1 MAAMIARLTEGLSR
15 RALGLLAA
23 LLAVLLAAPWIANDY
38 LLTVLIVILYLAYT
52 GQAWNIMMGFAGQLS
67 LGHALYVGLGAYVS
81 AALSIFWGIPPILGL
96 FPAMVVAAL
105 VGAAIGFL
113 SFRFAVKGVHFTL
126 LTIAFAEIARIVF
139 QHLTILGGTGG
150 LFLPV
155 EARSGVD
162 LIHLRG
168 DPRMFYYVI
177 LAMGLGLFLLCRWL
191 LASPLGYRWQA
202 LREDP
207 AAAESLGVPLLR
219 VKLAAISLSAALT
232 AAGGVFAAFFYNALF
247 PDQWFGLGYS
257 IEIILAPIIG
267 GLGTLFGPILGALLL
282 TPLGELISSATDALG
297 WQAAGIKPFCYGIVL
312 LAIVK
317 FLPDGIWPAIRRRL
331 S

>member
-1 MAAMIARLTEGLSR
+1 LKI
-15 RALGLLAA
+15 GLLVLFALF
-23 LLAVLLAAPWIANDY
+23 LLAPLAAGPY
-38 LLTVLIVILYLAYT
+38 LLSLLTVLLTLAYL

-96 FPAMVVAAL
+96 FPAMAVAAL
-105 VGAAIGFL
+105 VGAAIGYL
-113 SFRFAVKGVHFTL
+113 GFRFAVKGVHFTL
-126 LTIAFAEIARIVF
+126 LTIAFAEIARITF
-139 QHLTILGGTGG
+139 QHLSALGGTGG

-155 EARSGVD
+155 GQRSGID

-168 DPRMFYYVI
+168 DPLMFYYLI
-177 LAMGLGLFLLCRWL
+177 LAMSVALFFGCKAL

-219 VKLAAISLSAALT
+219 VRLAAISLSAALT

-282 TPLGELISSATDALG
+282 TPLGEAISAVTEAIG
-297 WQAAGIKPFCYGIVL
+297 WQTAGVKPFCYGIVL

-317 FLPDGIWPAIRRRL
+317 FLPDGIWPAIRKRFP
-331 S
+331 

>member
-1 MAAMIARLTEGLSR
+1 VKI
-15 RALGLLAA
+15 GLL
-23 LLAVLLAAPWIANDY
+23 VLLAAFLVAPWAVGPY
-38 LLTVLIVILYLAYT
+38 VLSLLTVLLTFAYL

-81 AALSIFWGIPPILGL
+81 AALSLFWGIPPILGV
-96 FPAMVVAAL
+96 FPAMAAAAL
-105 VGAAIGFL
+105 VGSAIGFL

-126 LTIAFAEIARIVF
+126 LTIAFAEIARLTF
-139 QHLTILGGTGG
+139 QHLTVLGGTGG

-155 EARSGVD
+155 QARSGVD

-177 LAMGLGLFLLCRWL
+177 LAMSAALFLACRRL

-207 AAAESLGVPLLR
+207 AAAESLGVPLLK
-219 VKLAAISLSAALT
+219 VKLAAIALSAGLT
-232 AAGGVFAAFFYNALF
+232 AAGGVFTAFFYNALF

-267 GLGTLFGPILGALLL
+267 GLGTLFGPILGAILL
-282 TPLGELISSATDALG
+282 TPLGEAITAATDALG
-297 WQAAGIKPFCYGIVL
+297 WQNAGVKPFIYGIAL
-312 LAIVK
+312 LLIVK
-317 FLPDGIWPAIRRRL
+317 FLPDGIWPAIRKRL
-331 S
+331 P

>member
-1 MAAMIARLTEGLSR
+1 MRIAVAILMGLF
-15 RALGLLAA
+15 LLAP
-23 LLAVLLAAPWIANDY
+23 LAVGPYLLS
-38 LLTVLIVILYLAYT
+38 LLTVLLTFAYL

-81 AALSIFWGIPPILGL
+81 AALSLFWGIPPILGV
-96 FPAMVVAAL
+96 FPAMAVAAL
-105 VGAAIGFL
+105 VGTIIGFL

-126 LTIAFAEIARIVF
+126 LTIAFAEIARLTF
-139 QHLTILGGTGG
+139 QHLSVLGGTGG

-155 EARSGVD
+155 AARSGID
-162 LIHLRG
+162 FIHLRG

-177 LAMGLGLFLLCRWL
+177 LAMSAALFLACRAL

-219 VKLAAISLSAALT
+219 VKLAAIALSAALT
-232 AAGGVFAAFFYNALF
+232 AAGGVFTAFFYNALF

-257 IEIILAPIIG
+257 IEIILAPVIG

-282 TPLGELISSATDALG
+282 SPLGEAISTVTDGLG
-297 WQAAGIKPFCYGIVL
+297 WQSAGMKPLIYGVVL
-312 LAIVK
+312 LLIVK
-317 FLPDGIWPAIRRRL
+317 FLPDGVWPAIRKRL
-331 S
+331 P

>member
-1 MAAMIARLTEGLSR
+1 MKIGLMVL
-15 RALGLLAA
+15 LGLF
-23 LLAVLLAAPWIANDY
+23 LAAPLAVGPY
-38 LLTVLIVILYLAYT
+38 LLSLLTVLLTFAYL

-81 AALSIFWGIPPILGL
+81 AALSIFWGIPPLLGL
-96 FPAMVVAAL
+96 FPAMAVAAL

-126 LTIAFAEIARIVF
+126 LTIAFAEITRISF
-139 QHLTILGGTGG
+139 QHLSSLGGTGG

-155 EARSGVD
+155 GQRSGLD

-168 DPRMFYYVI
+168 DPRMFYYLI
-177 LAMGLGLFLLCRWL
+177 LLMTVALFFGCRAL

-282 TPLGELISSATDALG
+282 SPLGELISAVTEGLG
-297 WQAAGIKPFCYGIVL
+297 WQTAGIKPFCYGIVL

-317 FLPDGIWPAIRRRL
+317 FLPDGIWPAIRKRFP
-331 S
+331 

>member
-1 MAAMIARLTEGLSR
+1 VKRTALFVLIGLF
-15 RALGLLAA
+15 LLAP
-23 LLAVLLAAPWIANDY
+23 LASGPY
-38 LLTVLIVILYLAYT
+38 LLSLLTTLLTFAYL

-81 AALSIFWGIPPILGL
+81 AALSLFWGIPPILGV
-96 FPAMVVAAL
+96 FPAMAAAAL
-105 VGAAIGFL
+105 VGSAIGFL

-126 LTIAFAEIARIVF
+126 LTIAFAEIARLTF
-139 QHLTILGGTGG
+139 QHLSALGGTGG

-155 EARSGVD
+155 EARTGVD

-177 LAMGLGLFLLCRWL
+177 LAMAAALFLACRAL
-191 LASPLGYRWQA
+191 MASPLGYRWQA

-207 AAAESLGVPLLR
+207 AAAESLGVNLLR
-219 VKLAAISLSAALT
+219 VKLAAIALSAALT
-232 AAGGVFAAFFYNALF
+232 AAGGVFTAFFYNALF

-267 GLGTLFGPILGALLL
+267 GLGTLFGPILGAILL
-282 TPLGELISSATDALG
+282 TPLGEAITAVTDGLG
-297 WQAAGIKPFCYGIVL
+297 WQSAGIKPFCYGVCL
-312 LAIVK
+312 LLIVK
-317 FLPDGIWPAIRRRL
+317 FLPDGIWPAIRKRL
-331 S
+331 P

>member
-1 MAAMIARLTEGLSR
+1 MKT
-15 RALGLLAA
+15 GLLLLLGFF
-23 LLAVLLAAPWIANDY
+23 LLAPLAANPY
-38 LLTVLIVILYLAYT
+38 LLSLLTVLLTFAYL

-81 AALSIFWGIPPILGL
+81 AALSIFWGVPPILGV
-96 FPAMVVAAL
+96 FPAMAAAAL

-126 LTIAFAEIARIVF
+126 LTIAFAEIARITF
-139 QHLTILGGTGG
+139 QHLSVLGGTGG

-155 EARSGVD
+155 GQRSGVD

-168 DPRMFYYVI
+168 DPRMFYYLI
-177 LAMGLGLFLLCRWL
+177 LAMTAALFFACRKL

-207 AAAESLGVPLLR
+207 AAAESLGVNLLR
-219 VKLAAISLSAALT
+219 VKLAAIALSAALT

-282 TPLGELISSATDALG
+282 SPLGEAISAATETLG
-297 WQAAGIKPFCYGIVL
+297 WQTAGIKPFCYGIVL

-317 FLPDGIWPAIRRRL
+317 FLPDGIWPAIRKRL
-331 S
+331 P

>member
-1 MAAMIARLTEGLSR
+1 VRIGLFVLF
-15 RALGLLAA
+15 ALF
-23 LLAVLLAAPWIANDY
+23 LAAPLAAGPY
-38 LLTVLIVILYLAYT
+38 LLSLLTVLLTFAYL

-96 FPAMVVAAL
+96 FPAMAAAAA
-105 VGAAIGFL
+105 VGAAIGYL
-113 SFRFAVKGVHFTL
+113 GFRFAVKGVHFTL
-126 LTIAFAEIARIVF
+126 LTIAFAEIARITF
-139 QHLTILGGTGG
+139 QHLSALGGTGG
-150 LFLPV
+150 LFIPV
-155 EARSGVD
+155 GQRSGVD

-168 DPRMFYYVI
+168 DPLMFYYLI
-177 LAMGLGLFLLCRWL
+177 LAMSVALFFGCKAL

-219 VKLAAISLSAALT
+219 VRLAAISLSAALS

-282 TPLGELISSATDALG
+282 TPLGEAISAVTEAIG
-297 WQAAGIKPFCYGIVL
+297 WQTAGIKPFCYGIVL

-317 FLPDGIWPAIRRRL
+317 FLPDGIWPAIRKRFP
-331 S
+331 

>member
-1 MAAMIARLTEGLSR
+1 MKIGLII
-15 RALGLLAA
+15 LLAA
-23 LLAVLLAAPWIANDY
+23 FLAAPWLVGPYALS
-38 LLTVLIVILYLAYT
+38 LLTVLLTFAYL

-81 AALSIFWGIPPILGL
+81 AALSLFWGIPPILGV
-96 FPAMVVAAL
+96 FPAMAVAAL
-105 VGAAIGFL
+105 VGSAIGFL

-126 LTIAFAEIARIVF
+126 LTIAFAEIARLAF
-139 QHLTILGGTGG
+139 QHMSSLGGTGG

-155 EARSGVD
+155 AARSGLD

-168 DPRMFYYVI
+168 DPRMFYYLI
-177 LAMGLGLFLLCRWL
+177 LAMGAALFLGCRHL

-207 AAAESLGVPLLR
+207 AAAESLGVPLLK
-219 VKLAAISLSAALT
+219 VKLAAIALSAALT
-232 AAGGVFAAFFYNALF
+232 AAGGVFTAFFYNALF

-267 GLGTLFGPILGALLL
+267 GLGTLFGPILGAILL
-282 TPLGELISSATDALG
+282 TPLGEAISAVTDGLG
-297 WQAAGIKPFCYGIVL
+297 WHSAGVKPFCYGIAL
-312 LAIVK
+312 LLIVK

-331 S
+331 P

>member
-1 MAAMIARLTEGLSR
+1 VKIALFLI
-15 RALGLLAA
+15 LGLF
-23 LLAVLLAAPWIANDY
+23 LAAPLAASPY
-38 LLTVLIVILYLAYT
+38 LLSLLTVLLTFAYL

-81 AALSIFWGIPPILGL
+81 AALSIFWGIPPIVGV
-96 FPAMVVAAL
+96 FPAMAAAAL

-113 SFRFAVKGVHFTL
+113 SFRFAVEGVHFTL
-126 LTIAFAEIARIVF
+126 LTIAFAEIARITF
-139 QHLTILGGTGG
+139 QHLSILGGTGG

-162 LIHLRG
+162 LVHLRG
-168 DPRMFYYVI
+168 DPRMFYYLI
-177 LAMGLGLFLLCRWL
+177 LAMTAALFVGCRRL
-191 LASPLGYRWQA
+191 LASRLGYRWRA

-207 AAAESLGVPLLR
+207 TAAESLGVPLLR
-219 VKLAAISLSAALT
+219 VKLAAIALSAALT

-282 TPLGELISSATDALG
+282 TPLGELISSATDDLG
-297 WQAAGIKPFCYGIVL
+297 WHAAGVKPFCYGIVL

-317 FLPDGIWPAIRRRL
+317 FLPDGIWPMIRKRL
-331 S
+331 P

>member
-1 MAAMIARLTEGLSR
+1 MKIGLLIL
-15 RALGLLAA
+15 LGLF
-23 LLAVLLAAPWIANDY
+23 LAAPLAAGPY
-38 LLTVLIVILYLAYT
+38 LLSLLTVLLTFAYL

-81 AALSIFWGIPPILGL
+81 AALSIFLGVPPVLGV
-96 FPAMVVAAL
+96 FPAMAAAAL
-105 VGAAIGFL
+105 VGAGIGFL

-126 LTIAFAEIARIVF
+126 LTIAFAEIARITF
-139 QHLTILGGTGG
+139 QHLSGLGGTGG
-150 LFLPV
+150 LFIPV
-155 EARSGVD
+155 EQRSGID

-177 LAMGLGLFLLCRWL
+177 LAMSVALFFGCRAL

-207 AAAESLGVPLLR
+207 AAAESLGVNLLS

-282 TPLGELISSATDALG
+282 SPLGELISAVTEALG
-297 WQAAGIKPFCYGIVL
+297 WQTAGVKPFCYGLVL

-317 FLPDGIWPAIRRRL
+317 FLPDGIWPAIRRRFP
-331 S
+331 

>member
-1 MAAMIARLTEGLSR
+1 MKIGLI
-15 RALGLLAA
+15 LLLALF
-23 LLAVLLAAPWIANDY
+23 LLAPLAAGPY
-38 LLTVLIVILYLAYT
+38 LLSLLTVLLTFAYL

-81 AALSIFWGIPPILGL
+81 AALSIFWGIPPIVGV
-96 FPAMVVAAL
+96 FPAMAVAAL
-105 VGAAIGFL
+105 VGAAIGYL
-113 SFRFAVKGVHFTL
+113 GFRFAVKGVHFTL
-126 LTIAFAEIARIVF
+126 LTIAFAEIARITF
-139 QHLTILGGTGG
+139 QHLTFLGGTGG

-155 EARSGVD
+155 AARSGVD

-168 DPRMFYYVI
+168 DPRMFYFLI
-177 LAMGLGLFLLCRWL
+177 LVMTAALFFGCRAL

-282 TPLGELISSATDALG
+282 TPLGEAISSATDALG

-312 LAIVK
+312 LAIIK
-317 FLPDGIWPAIRRRL
+317 FLPDGIWPAIRKRL

>member
-1 MAAMIARLTEGLSR
+1 MKIALAILFGLF
-15 RALGLLAA
+15 LLAP
-23 LLAVLLAAPWIANDY
+23 LAVGPYLLS
-38 LLTVLIVILYLAYT
+38 LLTVLLTFAYL

-81 AALSIFWGIPPILGL
+81 AALSLFWGIPPILGV
-96 FPAMVVAAL
+96 FPAMAVAAL
-105 VGAAIGFL
+105 VGTVIGFL

-126 LTIAFAEIARIVF
+126 LTIAFAEIARLTF
-139 QHLTILGGTGG
+139 QHLTVLGGTGG

-155 EARSGVD
+155 AARTGID

-168 DPRMFYYVI
+168 DPKMFYYVI
-177 LAMGLGLFLLCRWL
+177 LVMSAALFLACRAL

-207 AAAESLGVPLLR
+207 AAAESLGVPLLK
-219 VKLAAISLSAALT
+219 VKLAAIALSAALT
-232 AAGGVFAAFFYNALF
+232 AAGGVFTAFFYNALF

-267 GLGTLFGPILGALLL
+267 GLGTLFGPILGASLLS
-282 TPLGELISSATDALG
+282 PLGEAISAATDGLG
-297 WQAAGIKPFCYGIVL
+297 WQSAGVKPLIYGIAL
-312 LAIVK
+312 LLIVK
-317 FLPDGIWPAIRRRL
+317 FLPDGIWPAIRKRL